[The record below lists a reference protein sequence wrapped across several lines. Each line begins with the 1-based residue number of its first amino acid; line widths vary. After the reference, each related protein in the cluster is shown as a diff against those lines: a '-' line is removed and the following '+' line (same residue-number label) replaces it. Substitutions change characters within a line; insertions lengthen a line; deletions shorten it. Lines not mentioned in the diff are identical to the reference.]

1 LSDEIGGS
9 GGLGTFLVQLAK
21 HVVGLEGTV
30 VAICSAANVDMVKNL
45 GADEVVPYNGQVIAE
60 QYLARA
66 YGGSK
71 KFDAIIDTVGVQSL
85 YTHSPAYLKE
95 GKSLLNAGVL
105 PYTGSGI
112 WGVMLLTKDMLANYF
127 LPRFLGGTDRRY
139 ELLRT
144 DLVPGLLEKA
154 RVVVASGAVVGV
166 VDSAWEMED
175 ALKVSI

>member
-1 LSDEIGGS
+1 
-9 GGLGTFLVQLAK
+9 
-21 HVVGLEGTV
+21 
-30 VAICSAANVDMVKNL
+30 MVKNL
-45 GADEVVPYNGQVIAE
+45 GADEVVPYNGQVTAE

-85 YTHSPAYLKE
+85 YTHCSAYLKE

-112 WGVMLLTKDMLANYF
+112 WGVMSLTKDMLANYF
-127 LPRFLGGTDRRY
+127 WPRFLGGTDRKY

-144 DLVPGLLEKA
+144 DLVPGLLEKV
-154 RVVVASGAVVGV
+154 RVVVASGAVKGV

-175 ALKVSI
+175 ALKVSALISKLRPT